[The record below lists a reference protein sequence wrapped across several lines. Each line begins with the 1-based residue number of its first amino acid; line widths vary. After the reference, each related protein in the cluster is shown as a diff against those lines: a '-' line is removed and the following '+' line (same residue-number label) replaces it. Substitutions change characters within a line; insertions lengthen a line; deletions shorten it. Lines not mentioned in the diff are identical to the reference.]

1 MQNKTYFAFSVAFLT
16 CAVLTPFAGVGS
28 WQEAA
33 TVLCCYV
40 LASLYLVK
48 AFMR

>member
-1 MQNKTYFAFSVAFLT
+1 MQNKTYFAFSVAFLAA
-16 CAVLTPFAGVGS
+16 AVLAPFGGAGP

-33 TVLCCYV
+33 TTLCCYV
-40 LASLYLVK
+40 LASIYLVK